1 MDLTRPLLF
10 DLELFDDLKRYLD
23 DKKEALK
30 QTLFIALA
38 VESIQPRL
46 SKPDQKNL
54 SLKEAV
60 NYFDEEID
68 RLSPE
73 ELAKINFEAIGE
85 RLSEV
90 LKSLAEIL
98 EGMCKELFEQLK
110 HSPVDRWNTDFCEN
124 VQTAKELIHENCK
137 EIIGFVHD
145 LEKSLKKLYTKALK
159 TGKYSFLKRLRVH
172 IHSIIEPDV
181 LKSLKESDRI
191 LTKNFK
197 QFVENQRFINQ
208 NLTKIEALTYKFQ
221 GYQAFSEID
230 IERKNIFVRVWRLL
244 HLYSIARVKHKP
256 SLPFIESSIKTLFPP
271 GKASTLFRDYLTE
284 IKKMTYSLAKVYR
297 GKRDATAQ
305 AVLVTLRSET
315 ETLSTTIDKYRD
327 FLIKTDPNPYVRNR
341 FSEWIVGPEPR
352 RTKELSQLVTQCHRL
367 DESQRDLFDTQEGE
381 DTRDIHATLEQ
392 FSQLEKLLHDMGQ
405 PLTSRAIM
413 AKKGEEF
420 AAYLKKINEVTA
432 PLPETSLIVQ
442 DMLIKALR
450 LDSKYLTLQENP
462 EFIELVNTHQGIYG
476 ISRALPHLK
485 RIKLYKKVLEHLRS
499 WSKKHELSRHA
510 HDAEIEV
517 HDLQEAMQEFYHS
530 LPLRDPGEPHQKA
543 LFKSIVIDLKRQ
555 LLEER
560 LLFSRFFYQMKELEH
575 ESRIIR
581 AELHFVD
588 PYLEAIENRLNDL
601 RHVLIDDD

>member
-1 MDLTRPLLF
+1 MDLNRPLLF

-30 QTLFIALA
+30 QTLFIALEA
-38 VESIQPRL
+38 EAEGPRL
-46 SKPDQKNL
+46 TRPDQK
-54 SLKEAV
+54 SMTLKEAV
-60 NYFDEEID
+60 KYFDEEVGLID
-68 RLSPE
+68 PEALSR
-73 ELAKINFEAIGE
+73 INFEAIGE
-85 RLSEV
+85 RFSEL
-90 LKSLAEIL
+90 LKSLSEIL

-124 VQTAKELIHENCK
+124 VQSAKELIHENCK
-137 EIIGFVHD
+137 ELLAFNHT
-145 LEKSLKKLYTKALK
+145 LEKSLKNLYLKALNRK
-159 TGKYSFLKRLRVH
+159 KYSFFKKIRVN
-172 IHSIIEPDV
+172 IHPIIEPDI
-181 LKSLKESDRI
+181 LKSLKESDKL
-191 LTKNFK
+191 LTKEFK
-197 QFVENQRFINQ
+197 QFVDNQKFINQ
-208 NLTKIEALTYKFQ
+208 NLTKIEGLTYKFQ

-230 IERKNIFVRVWRLL
+230 IDRRNIFVRVWRLL
-244 HLYSIARVKHKP
+244 SLYNIARTKHRD
-256 SLPFIESSIKTLFPP
+256 SLKFIESSIKTLFPP
-271 GKASTLFRDYLTE
+271 GKANLLFRDYLTE
-284 IKKMTYSLAKVYR
+284 IKKITYNLAKVYR

-305 AVLVTLRSET
+305 AVLITLRSET
-315 ETLSTTIDKYRD
+315 ETLSTTIQKYRD
-327 FLIKTDPNPYVRNR
+327 FLIKTDPNPYVRSR

-352 RTKELSQLVTQCHRL
+352 RTKELSQLVHQCHRL
-367 DESQRDLFDTQEGE
+367 DESQRDLFDSQEGE
-381 DTRDIHATLEQ
+381 DTRDIHMTLSQ
-392 FSQLEKLLHDMGQ
+392 FSELEKILHDMGQ
-405 PLTSRAIM
+405 PLTSRAVM
-413 AKKGEEF
+413 AKKGAEF
-420 AAYLKKINEVTA
+420 THHLKRINEVTA

-442 DMLIKALR
+442 DLLIKILK

-462 EFIELVNTHQGIYG
+462 EFIELVNTHQGIFG
-476 ISRALPHLK
+476 ISRSLPHLK

-499 WSKKHELSRHA
+499 WSKKHELSLHA
-510 HDAEIEV
+510 HDAEVEV

-575 ESRIIR
+575 ESRIVR